1 MTLSSIY
8 YLLRVLRVGPSE
20 QTIQTSSPM
29 NNFNFSDCRK
39 AVNQAT
45 FRPTAERKALA
56 AKLLQEALDFVN
68 NLEEVKQS
76 EPKAKAKRRRKTTKK
91 ATPQQRV
98 ADRQEK
104 AFHGKADTPVK
115 PSEKAKTASVSE
127 AKASLAEMD
136 EKRSLAKAN
145 SPKAKLAAKRRA
157 EAEARKAEAEASTAK
172 AVTAD
177 DSRIASLEAKI
188 EALTACLAVAMESMT
203 PASPSNEVSFDDV
216 PFQF

>member
-1 MTLSSIY
+1 
-8 YLLRVLRVGPSE
+8 
-20 QTIQTSSPM
+20 M

-56 AKLLQEALDFVN
+56 AKLLQEALDFIN

-76 EPKAKAKRRRKTTKK
+76 KPKAKAKRRRKTTK

-104 AFHGKADTPVK
+104 AFHGKADSPVK
-115 PSEKAKTASVSE
+115 PSAKAKTASVAE

-145 SPKAKLAAKRRA
+145 SPKAKLAAKR
-157 EAEARKAEAEASTAK
+157 KAEAEAKAEASK
-172 AVTAD
+172 AVTASAVSPD

-203 PASPSNEVSFDDV
+203 PASSPSNEVSFDDV

>member
-1 MTLSSIY
+1 
-8 YLLRVLRVGPSE
+8 
-20 QTIQTSSPM
+20 M
-29 NNFNFSDCRK
+29 NNFNFNDCRK
-39 AVNQAT
+39 AVNQAS

-56 AKLLQEALDFVN
+56 AKLLQEALDFIN
-68 NLEEVKQS
+68 NLEEVKQDK
-76 EPKAKAKRRRKTTKK
+76 PKAKAKRRRKTTK

-104 AFHGKADTPVK
+104 AFHGKADSPVK
-115 PSEKAKTASVSE
+115 PSTKAKTASVAE

-145 SPKAKLAAKRRA
+145 SPKAKLAAKR
-157 EAEARKAEAEASTAK
+157 KAEAEAKAEASK
-172 AVTAD
+172 AVTASAVSPD

-203 PASPSNEVSFDDV
+203 PASSPSNEVSFDDV

>member
-1 MTLSSIY
+1 
-8 YLLRVLRVGPSE
+8 
-20 QTIQTSSPM
+20 M
-29 NNFNFSDCRK
+29 NNFNFNDCRK

-56 AKLLQEALDFVN
+56 AKLLQEALDFIN

-76 EPKAKAKRRRKTTKK
+76 KPKAKVKRRRKTTK

-104 AFHGKADTPVK
+104 AFHGKADSPVK
-115 PSEKAKTASVSE
+115 PSTKAKTASVAE